1 MAEQIGFD
9 FDEPEQPKKVMRA
22 LSELPKESAEEI
34 QKAKEK
40 AKEKAILRDAEAKA
54 DQAKQATKE
63 RNKAAKAGQGSL
75 DLSGADEAKAKLRQM
90 AAEHNATVKDERTYK
105 RFGEPVNRASGSAGA
120 KIELEKGM
128 MGSNMPKP
136 KLKAGG
142 KITASS
148 RADGIAQRGK
158 TRGRIV

>member
-1 MAEQIGFD
+1 MSEQIGFN

-75 DLSGADEAKAKLRQM
+75 DLSGAGEARAKLQKM

-105 RFGEPVNRASGSAGA
+105 RFGEPVNRAIGSPGA

-128 MGSNMPKP
+128 MGSNIPKP

-142 KITASS
+142 KVNASS
-148 RADGIAQRGK
+148 RADGCAMRGK
-158 TRGRIV
+158 TKGRII

>member
-1 MAEQIGFD
+1 MAEQIGFN

-54 DQAKQATKE
+54 DQAKQTAKE

-75 DLSGADEAKAKLRQM
+75 DLSGAGEAKAKLKAM
-90 AAEHNATVKDERTYK
+90 AQEARDINKDERTYK
-105 RFGEPVNRASGSAGA
+105 RFGEP
-120 KIELEKGM
+120 KGGGGGGGGGIKSM
-128 MGSNMPKP
+128 KYEPKTF
-136 KLKAGG
+136 KAGG
-142 KITASS
+142 KVSSASK
-148 RADGIAQRGK
+148 RADGIAI
-158 TRGRIV
+158 RGRTRA

>member
-1 MAEQIGFD
+1 MAEQIGFN

-22 LSELPKESAEEI
+22 LSELPKESAEEV

-75 DLSGADEAKAKLRQM
+75 DLSGADEAKAKLKAM
-90 AAEHNATVKDERTYK
+90 AQEARDINKDERTYK
-105 RFGEPVNRASGSAGA
+105 RFGEPKGGGGGGSGGIKSMKYEPVKYA
-120 KIELEKGM
+120 K
-128 MGSNMPKP
+128 
-136 KLKAGG
+136 GG
-142 KITASS
+142 KVSASS
-148 RADGIAQRGK
+148 RADGCAMRGK
-158 TRGRIV
+158 TRGKIV

>member
-1 MAEQIGFD
+1 MAEQIGFN

-63 RNKAAKAGQGSL
+63 RNKVAKAGQGSL
-75 DLSGADEAKAKLRQM
+75 DLSGADEARAKLKAM
-90 AAEHNATVKDERTYK
+90 AQEARDINKDERTYK
-105 RFGEPVNRASGSAGA
+105 RFGEPRGGGGGGGGGVKSM
-120 KIELEKGM
+120 KYE
-128 MGSNMPKP
+128 PKTF
-136 KLKAGG
+136 KSGG
-142 KITASS
+142 KVSSASK
-148 RADGIAQRGK
+148 RADGCAIRGK
-158 TRGRIV
+158 TRI

>member
-1 MAEQIGFD
+1 MAEQIGFN

-54 DQAKQATKE
+54 EQAKETTKE

-75 DLSGADEAKAKLRQM
+75 DLSGADEARAKLKAM
-90 AAEHNATVKDERTYK
+90 AQEARDVNKDERTYK
-105 RFGEPVNRASGSAGA
+105 RFGEPKGGGGGGSGG
-120 KIELEKGM
+120 
-128 MGSNMPKP
+128 
-136 KLKAGG
+136 AGG
-142 KITASS
+142 VKSMKYEPKTFKDGGKVSSASK
-148 RADGIAQRGK
+148 RADGCAMRGK
-158 TRGRIV
+158 TKGRMI

>member
-1 MAEQIGFD
+1 MSEQIGFN
-9 FDEPEQPKKVMRA
+9 FDEPEQPKKIMRA

-75 DLSGADEAKAKLRQM
+75 DLSGADEARAKLKTM
-90 AAEHNATVKDERTYK
+90 AQEARDINKDERTYK
-105 RFGEPVNRASGSAGA
+105 RFGEPVNRASGSAGSGLD
-120 KIELEKGM
+120 IEGKTGK
-128 MGSNMPKP
+128 NIKP
-136 KLKAGG
+136 KLAAGG
-142 KITASS
+142 KVKSASA
-148 RADGIAQRGK
+148 RADGCCIRGK
-158 TRGRIV
+158 TRA

>member
-1 MAEQIGFD
+1 MSEQIGFN

-75 DLSGADEAKAKLRQM
+75 DLSGADEARAKLRQM

-105 RFGEPVNRASGSAGA
+105 RFGEPVNRASAGSGLD
-120 KIELEKGM
+120 IEGKTGK
-128 MGSNMPKP
+128 NIKP
-136 KLKAGG
+136 KLAAGG
-142 KITASS
+142 KVTASS
-148 RADGIAQRGK
+148 RADGCCIKGK
-158 TRGRIV
+158 TKGRMI

>member
-1 MAEQIGFD
+1 MAEQIGFN

-22 LSELPKESAEEI
+22 LSELPKESAEEV

-54 DQAKQATKE
+54 EQAKETTKE

-75 DLSGADEAKAKLRQM
+75 DLSGADEARAKLKAM
-90 AAEHNATVKDERTYK
+90 AQEARDINKDERTYK
-105 RFGEPVNRASGSAGA
+105 RFGEPKGGGGGGSGG
-120 KIELEKGM
+120 
-128 MGSNMPKP
+128 
-136 KLKAGG
+136 AGG
-142 KITASS
+142 VKSMKYEPVKYAKGGKVNASS

-158 TRGRIV
+158 TKGRIV